1 MKMPLFF
8 KHKAKLIDAEGN
20 CLTVVETPK
29 KNGNSWLKALIPVA
43 ILAVGGLIGYG
54 QLKERVDTTKVKA
67 DRLETVVLDTT
78 LKQAKIE
85 EALLSIKELLKEMRE
100 EQREL
105 RKDIQKRR

>member
-1 MKMPLFF
+1 MKFPFLR
-8 KHKAKLIDAEGN
+8 KQQSEN
-20 CLTVVETPK
+20 SEEVVVVQK
-29 KNGNSWLKALIPVA
+29 SNGMNGWLKALIPVA

-85 EALLSIKELLKEMRE
+85 EALMSIKELLKEMRE

>member
-1 MKMPLFF
+1 MKLPFLR
-8 KHKAKLIDAEGN
+8 KQLAEN
-20 CLTVVETPK
+20 PEEVVVVQK
-29 KNGNSWLKALIPVA
+29 SNGVNGWLKALIPVA

-54 QLKERVDTTKVKA
+54 QLKERTDTTKVRTDK
-67 DRLETVVLDTT
+67 LETVVLDTT